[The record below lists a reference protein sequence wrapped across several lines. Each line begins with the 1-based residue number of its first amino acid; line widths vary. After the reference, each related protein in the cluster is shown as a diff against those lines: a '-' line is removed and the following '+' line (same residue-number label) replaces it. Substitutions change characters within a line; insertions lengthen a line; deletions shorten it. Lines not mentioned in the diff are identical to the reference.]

1 MTINTL
7 PISFEFFPPKG
18 EDGIS
23 QLMVQHD
30 LLLPYGPRFFSITY
44 GAGGSTRDRT
54 RQIVTTFH
62 QRAGIPAVPHL
73 SCIGDTSESL
83 KQLLDI
89 YKAAGINRIVALRG
103 DLPQEVEDIAKE
115 FHYADQLVSFIR
127 QHYGDTF
134 ELVVGAYPEVH
145 PEASNAQQDLINFKR
160 KVEAGA
166 NAAITQYFYNPD
178 AYEDFLHRCQQQGIT
193 IPIYPGIMPI
203 TNHDRLVR
211 FSARCGAEIPRWIE
225 KRLLDY
231 QGDDASLQAF
241 GAEVVAQL
249 CEKLIVLGA
258 PGFHFYI
265 LNQAQPTLNILSHLG
280 RRPLVRQAA

>member
-134 ELVVGAYPEVH
+134 ELVVAAYPEVH
-145 PEASNAQQDLINFKR
+145 PEASNAHQDLINFKR

>member
-1 MTINTL
+1 
-7 PISFEFFPPKG
+7 
-18 EDGIS
+18 
-23 QLMVQHD
+23 MVQHD
-30 LLLPYGPRFFSITY
+30 LLLPYAPRFFSITY

-134 ELVVGAYPEVH
+134 ELVVAAYPEVH
-145 PEASNAQQDLINFKR
+145 PEANNAQQDLINFKR

-166 NAAITQYFYNPD
+166 SAAITQYFYNPD

-211 FSARCGAEIPRWIE
+211 FSSRCGAEIPRWIE